1 MIRACFV
8 IALAGASFFAQSA
21 SAQSLGDSVSQLF
34 QTGEGTGCDAG
45 VANALTNA
53 IRSGIET
60 EVKRA
65 EEALQMPA
73 PLADMGCL
81 DNLLN
86 INLDTL
92 ISVPSVQGMIQQAM
106 AQGEEAIC
114 GYAQQMVSKATQPLQ
129 TALSSVPSFENLG
142 IPGFES
148 QSMSIDFEAPQSGFG
163 GEGQINI
170 EAPVDLNEGT
180 ALREIYKDL
189 GRNQ

>member
-114 GYAQQMVSKATQPLQ
+114 KYPRRQAGL
-129 TALSSVPSFENLG
+129 
-142 IPGFES
+142 
-148 QSMSIDFEAPQSGFG
+148 
-163 GEGQINI
+163 
-170 EAPVDLNEGT
+170 
-180 ALREIYKDL
+180 
-189 GRNQ
+189 